1 MPVQRPSAPPPSAV
15 RSSPERRRLDRLLT
29 SAVHETDAYG
39 GALYLPLPGE
49 DALRLD
55 VLMGVPLD
63 FIAPWVRV
71 PLSAPTPGGDAMRGA
86 CLVWISGTGELTR
99 RYPQSAL
106 ILPYDFRL
114 AAVPLL
120 SGGVCYGTVLLFWPA
135 SHDERL
141 PGEERERIE
150 ELAAEMAGVLRG
162 AAEAGKPLRPLA
174 ATRVLPEP
182 GGVAAPGGRSVPVA
196 VADFLERIPEGSC
209 ALGLDARIT
218 YISRRGAEL
227 VGREVEELMGSLPW
241 EALPWLD
248 DPVYEDRYRAAV
260 ISRQATSFTALRPPD
275 QWLAFQLFPDAT
287 GISVLISPAEVEEHP
302 EQPGAAGSRPGE
314 PTRVGSIYQL
324 MHLAGA
330 LTKATGVRQ
339 VMELGADHLMPAFGA
354 AGLALMVAEG
364 GRMHQAGHRGFPD
377 ATLDHFDRMPVSGH
391 APVARALAQGTPV
404 FLASPEERVRLF
416 PGSPPPD
423 QLMHAWA
430 FLPLIASGRPVG
442 TCVLGYEEPH
452 PFPPE
457 ERAALTSVSGLLA
470 QALDRAQLYEAKLRL
485 AQGLQQS
492 LLPQSL
498 PPMAGRLDIAARY
511 ASATHGMDIGGDFYD
526 LIRLDPV
533 TAGAF
538 IGDVQGHNVT
548 AAALMGQVRTAVHAH
563 ASVGSPPDEVL
574 TRANRLVTDL
584 DPGLFTSCLYAH
596 LDLSR
601 HRALLASA
609 GHPPPLLHIPGRGT
623 EILQVPPGLLLGIDS
638 GARYEVAEVAV
649 PAGSLLVLYTDGLVE
664 RPGEDIGLSISAL
677 ADRVSALAD
686 LERLDDIADALV
698 QPAEAG
704 AQRADDVA
712 LLLLRPC

>member
-1 MPVQRPSAPPPSAV
+1 MLANAVQ
-15 RSSPERRRLDRLLT
+15 D
-29 SAVHETDAYG
+29 TDAYG
-39 GALYLPLPGE
+39 AALYLPLPGE
-49 DALRLD
+49 NALRLD
-55 VLMGVPLD
+55 TLIGVPLE
-63 FIAPWVRV
+63 FIAPWARV
-71 PLSAPTPGGDAMRGA
+71 PLGAPTPGTDAVRGA
-86 CLVWISGTGELTR
+86 RFVWISGTEELTH

-114 AAVPLL
+114 AAAPLL
-120 SGGVCYGTVLLFWPA
+120 ADGVCHGTVLLFWPA

-141 PGEERERIE
+141 PGAERERVQ
-150 ELAAEMAGVLRG
+150 ELAAGMAGVLHR
-162 AAEAGKPLRPLA
+162 AAEAEKPLRPLA

-182 GGVAAPGGRSVPVA
+182 GGAAAPGGRSAPLA
-196 VADFLERIPEGSC
+196 VAGFLERLPDGCC

-218 YISRRGAEL
+218 YINHRGAEL
-227 VGREVEELMGSLPW
+227 VDRGVEQLMGALPW

-260 ISRQATSFTALRPPD
+260 ISRRPTSFTALRPPG
-275 QWLAFQLFPDAT
+275 QWLTFRLFPDAS
-287 GISVLISPAEVEEHP
+287 GISVLISPARVGEHP
-302 EQPGAAGSRPGE
+302 EQPGKQEHHPAE

-330 LTKATGVRQ
+330 LTQATGVRQ
-339 VMELGADHLMPAFGA
+339 VMELAADHLMPAFGA
-354 AGLALMVAEG
+354 GGFALMVAEG
-364 GRMHQAGHRGFPD
+364 GRMRQAGHRGFPD
-377 ATLDHFDRMPVSGH
+377 ATLNRFDGMPVSGH
-391 APVARALAQGTPV
+391 APVARALTRGTPV
-404 FLASPEERVRLF
+404 FLASPEERARLF
-416 PGSPPPD
+416 PAGPAPD
-423 QLMHAWA
+423 DAMRAWA
-430 FLPLIASGRPVG
+430 FLPLIVSGRPVG
-442 TCVLGYEEPH
+442 TCVLGYEQPH

-457 ERAALTSVSGLLA
+457 ERTALTSVSGLLA
-470 QALDRAQLYEAKLRL
+470 QALDRAQLYEAKHRL

-498 PPMAGRLDIAARY
+498 PPMAGRLDVAARY

-563 ASVGSPPDEVL
+563 ATAGAPPDEVL
-574 TRANRLVTDL
+574 TRTNQLVTDL

-609 GHPPPLLHIPGRGT
+609 GHLPPLLHVPGHGT
-623 EILQVPPGLLLGIDS
+623 EVLRVPPGLLLGIDS
-638 GARYEVAEVAV
+638 GARYEIAEVPL

-664 RPGEDIGLSISAL
+664 IPGEDIGLSVSAL
-677 ADRVSALAD
+677 AERVSALAG
-686 LERLDDIADALV
+686 LERLDDIADALIEPV
-698 QPAEAG
+698 GAG
-704 AQRADDVA
+704 GQRADDVA
-712 LLLLRPC
+712 LLLLRPS

>member
-1 MPVQRPSAPPPSAV
+1 MTSAV
-15 RSSPERRRLDRLLT
+15 RD
-29 SAVHETDAYG
+29 TDAYG
-39 GALYLPLPGE
+39 AALYLPLPGE
-49 DALRLD
+49 HALRLD
-55 VLMGVPLD
+55 TLIGVQLD
-63 FIAPWVRV
+63 FIAPWARV
-71 PLSAPTPGGDAMRGA
+71 PLSAPTPGGDAVRERRF
-86 CLVWISGTGELTR
+86 VWVSGTGELSR

-114 AAVPLL
+114 AAAPLL
-120 SGGVCYGTVLLFWPA
+120 SAGVCHGTILLFWPA
-135 SHDERL
+135 SHDEHL

-150 ELAAEMAGVLRG
+150 ELAAEMAGVLHRAAG
-162 AAEAGKPLRPLA
+162 AGEPLRPLS
-174 ATRVLPEP
+174 ATRVLPGP
-182 GGVAAPGGRSVPVA
+182 GGAPTPGGRSAPLA
-196 VADFLERIPEGSC
+196 VAGFLERLPEGCC

-218 YISRRGAEL
+218 YISRRAAEL
-227 VGREVEELMGSLPW
+227 LDRGVEELMGALPW
-241 EALPWLD
+241 EVLPWLD

-275 QWLAFQLFPDAT
+275 QWLTFQLYPDAT
-287 GISVLISPAEVEEHP
+287 GISVLISPAHVEEHP
-302 EQPGAAGSRPGE
+302 EQPGKPGSRPGE

-330 LTKATGVRQ
+330 LTKATGARQ
-339 VMELGADHLMPAFGA
+339 VMELAADHLMPAFGA
-354 AGLALMVAEG
+354 SGFALLIAEG

-377 ATLDHFDRMPVSGH
+377 STLNLFDGIPVSGH

-416 PGSPPPD
+416 PESPPPD
-423 QLMHAWA
+423 QVMHAWA

-442 TCVLGYEEPH
+442 TCVLGYEDPH

-457 ERAALTSVSGLLA
+457 EKAALSSVSGLLA
-470 QALDRAQLYEAKLRL
+470 QALDRAQLYEAKHRL
-485 AQGLQQS
+485 AQSLQRS

-511 ASATHGMDIGGDFYD
+511 ASATRGMDIGGDFYD

-563 ASVGSPPDEVL
+563 ASVGAPPDEVL

-609 GHPPPLLHIPGRGT
+609 GHPPPLLHIPGHGT
-623 EILQVPPGLLLGIDS
+623 RVLQVPPGLLLGIDS
-638 GARYEVAEVAV
+638 GARYEVAEVGI

-664 RPGEDIGLSISAL
+664 RPGEDIGLSVSAL

>member
-1 MPVQRPSAPPPSAV
+1 MPVKRPSAI
-15 RSSPERRRLDRLLT
+15 RSSPERLQLERLLT
-29 SAVHETDAYG
+29 SAVDETDAYG
-39 GALYLPLPGE
+39 AALYLPLPGE

-55 VLMGVPLD
+55 MLIGVPLD
-63 FIAPWVRV
+63 FIAPWARV
-71 PLSAPTPGGDAMRGA
+71 PLSAPTPGGDAMRGSR
-86 CLVWISGTGELTR
+86 LVWISGTGELTR

-114 AAVPLL
+114 AAAPLL
-120 SGGVCYGTVLLFWPA
+120 SDGVGHGTILLFWAA
-135 SHDERL
+135 SHEEHL
-141 PGEERERIE
+141 PDEERQLIL
-150 ELAAEMAGVLRG
+150 ELAADMAGVLHR
-162 AAEAGKPLRPLA
+162 AAEEGKPLRPLA
-174 ATRVLPEP
+174 ATRVLPTP
-182 GGVAAPGGRSVPVA
+182 GGVPAPAGRSAPLA
-196 VADFLERIPEGSC
+196 VADFLERLPEGCC

-218 YISRRGAEL
+218 YINRLGAEL
-227 VGREVEELMGSLPW
+227 VGRGVEQLMGALPW

-260 ISRQATSFTALRPPD
+260 ISRKPTSFTARRPPD
-275 QWLAFQLFPDAT
+275 TWLTFQLFPSAT
-287 GISVLISPAEVEEHP
+287 GISVLIFPTEVGDHP
-302 EQPGAAGSRPGE
+302 EQPGKQDDGRAE

-330 LTKATGVRQ
+330 LTQATGVRQ
-339 VMELGADHLMPAFGA
+339 VVDLAADHLLPAFGA
-354 AGLALMVAEG
+354 AGFALMVAEG

-377 ATLDHFDRMPVSGH
+377 ATLDHFDGMPVSGH
-391 APVARALAQGTPV
+391 APVARALAQGSPV
-404 FLASPEERVRLF
+404 FLATPEERVRVF
-416 PGSPPPD
+416 PESPPPD
-423 QLMHAWA
+423 EMFHAWA
-430 FLPLIASGRPVG
+430 FLPLIVSGRPVG
-442 TCVLGYEEPH
+442 TCVVGYEEPH
-452 PFPPE
+452 PFPSE

-470 QALDRAQLYEAKLRL
+470 QALDRAQLYEAKHRL

-498 PPMAGRLDIAARY
+498 PPMKGRLDIAARY

-563 ASVGSPPDEVL
+563 ASVGAPPDEVL

-596 LDLSR
+596 LDLFR

-609 GHPPPLLHIPGRGT
+609 GHLPPLLHIPGQGT

-638 GARYEVAEVAV
+638 EARYEVAEVAV

-664 RPGEDIGLSISAL
+664 TPGKDIGLSVAAL
-677 ADRVSALAD
+677 AERVTALAD

-698 QPAEAG
+698 QPVG
-704 AQRADDVA
+704 DGGQRADDVA